1 MEIADVFFSF
11 LISFLLFNIGHAEE
25 KQKTEGRTGGTLLM
39 IMCECGASCVFKQC
53 LAEGE
58 RSYFLLLIFF
68 FPFLSFL
75 SISQPPNLRSLFVK
89 VLFLLGAVPVR
100 DSRRPAKLDRQQV
113 QSQRRSEMSEY

>member
-1 MEIADVFFSF
+1 MQSVTSHLTSSLIFF
-11 LISFLLFNIGHAEE
+11 L
-25 KQKTEGRTGGTLLM
+25 GRLGWTNTLLM

-75 SISQPPNLRSLFVK
+75 SFYQAPPNLRSLFVK
-89 VLFLLGAVPVR
+89 VLFYLALFLSEIQTARQVR
-100 DSRRPAKLDRQQV
+100 QAAGSIAAQV
-113 QSQRRSEMSEY
+113 